1 LSRYT
6 SMLKLPWRLRA
17 IRVLM
22 ATAKWIARPQI
33 AGVKILEH
41 YDMIVE
47 IEQRDNSMKRGT
59 LIVQSFEVCTIRDA
73 ETKEMDELL
82 SNSEAIFLGANN
94 QQEWKP

>member
-1 LSRYT
+1 MSRYT
-6 SMLKLPWRLRA
+6 SMLKRPWRLWA
-17 IRVLM
+17 IRALM
-22 ATAKWIARPQI
+22 AAAKWLARPQI

-41 YDMIVE
+41 YDMSIE
-47 IEQRDNSMKRGT
+47 IEQRGNKLKRGT